1 MEPLKQR
8 LRESEKSSRYVVDG
22 IARLLA
28 SGRSCS
34 PIWKTGVNEA
44 NENPSER
51 NLQGLIAC
59 PKARRTLAIL
69 LVFSLALFLIGKTEA
84 QADVTSGRSD
94 KSRNVLQAHRNPAKI
109 NMPIVDGKDI
119 RFVRVSTADRVWQTK
134 VSEIVQ
140 DERGFMWFAT
150 SYGLYRYDGYSFKVF
165 VHDPRNPNSL
175 SGVAISAL
183 FKDRGGTLWIGCDQ
197 FLNKLNPETETFT
210 QYPVRFVTHISQDKE
225 GTLWLATSDG
235 GLYGLDPATRL
246 ISHYSHDPHNPS
258 TLSSDHVIYSGE
270 DSAGKFWV
278 ATPGCLDQFD
288 RRTGIVTQHIPIPE
302 APYGFGFYED
312 RFGVFWI
319 FHVSPNPLSVLDRK
333 TNTLTHYVFRQRE
346 PAGTAVTRVTAML
359 EDRRGTLWIATHG
372 PGLLKFD
379 REHERFIRYRND
391 DSDPDS
397 LPQNDVDALFAD
409 HEGSIWAGLG
419 STGPVRFATKP
430 LPFTS
435 FVYDPG
441 GRNTRSPFV
450 GAIYQD
456 RQGVLWVG
464 TPKALNRID
473 RRAGSFRAYRNGG
486 PEINTDV
493 IAIRED
499 NSGFLWVGT
508 YGHGLLRF
516 DRRTGHFKTYAHNPS
531 NPSSLSDDFVS
542 RLLFDHNGTLWAG
555 TQEGLDRFD
564 PETESFTSY
573 KLGSVQPLPCLELVE
588 GREGLLWVGTSS
600 AGLLRFDPA
609 TRKVSIYQHD
619 INRPGTLSDNR
630 VNSVHFDRMGGLW
643 VGTQNG
649 LNKIDPKTMTFSV
662 YTERNGLPGN
672 AVGCILEDDHGY
684 LWMSTNNGVAR
695 FNPQTAAF
703 NNYSTADGLPGPNL
717 TGWGACSKSSTT
729 GEMFFGGFSGAIAFF
744 PDKVG
749 DASYIPPIVL
759 TDFRLAGN
767 EVEIGKHS
775 PLQESISFTKDLIL
789 PHNQDIFSL
798 TFAALSYVNPA
809 TNHYRYK
816 LEGLERDWNEVSS
829 DRRQVTYTTLPPGT
843 YTFRVQGATNRG
855 AWSEPG
861 VALSL
866 QILPAWWNTQWFRAV
881 SVATSVALLWAL
893 YQQHMRQLAK
903 QFNSRLD
910 ERISERTR
918 IARELHDSLLQGFQG
933 LMFRLQAVRDLL
945 PRRPAEAALALDIAL
960 ERGDKAI
967 AEGRDTVS
975 DLREPIT
982 GDKDIAAALTVLG
995 EELAAQSDNGSVPC
1009 VRVLVEGKQRELNPV
1024 LRDEIYRIGR
1034 EALRNAFRHARAQKI
1049 EAEMIYGDSEFL
1061 FHMRDDGIGIAPEVA
1076 DRGARAGHWGLPGM
1090 RERAKSFGGKL
1101 EVWSEHGAGTEIEL
1115 IVPAAIAYGGS
1126 EARRRFWFLQKKIG
1140 VSDGKQ
1146 S

>member
-1 MEPLKQR
+1 MEFPVVSAV
-8 LRESEKSSRYVVDG
+8 RECSAGSSSKMILSSDRSHM
-22 IARLLA
+22 LETA
-28 SGRSCS
+28 S
-34 PIWKTGVNEA
+34 
-44 NENPSER
+44 
-51 NLQGLIAC
+51 
-59 PKARRTLAIL
+59 AIL
-69 LVFSLALFLIGKTEA
+69 LLTLVGVSAWARTDKIVHTSSLDSPVETETIRLP
-84 QADVTSGRSD
+84 V
-94 KSRNVLQAHRNPAKI
+94 I
-109 NMPIVDGKDI
+109 DGSDI
-119 RFVRVSTADRVWQTK
+119 RFTRLSTAAREWQTK

-140 DERGFMWFAT
+140 DNHGFMWFAT
-150 SYGLYRYDGYSFKVF
+150 LYGLYRYDGYNFKVF

-183 FKDRGGTLWIGCDQ
+183 FKDRGGTLWIGCEQ

-210 QYPVRFVTHISQDKE
+210 RYPVPFVTHISQDKD
-225 GTLWLATSDG
+225 GTLWLASTDG
-235 GLYGLDPATRL
+235 GLYGLDPATGL
-246 ISHYSHDPHNPS
+246 ISHYFHDPHNPS

-288 RRTGIVTQHIPIPE
+288 RRTGIVTQHIPVPE

-346 PAGTAVTRVTAML
+346 PPGTAVTRVTAML
-359 EDRRGTLWIATHG
+359 EDRAGTLWIATHG

-379 REHERFIRYRND
+379 REHGRFIRYRND
-391 DSDPDS
+391 PSDPDS
-397 LPQNDVDALFAD
+397 IPQNDVDALFAD

-419 STGPVRFATKP
+419 SMGPVRFATKP

-435 FVYDPG
+435 FVYDSG

-464 TPKALNRID
+464 TPRALNRID
-473 RRAGSFRAYRNGG
+473 RRAGNFTAYRNGG
-486 PEINTDV
+486 PETDADV

-516 DRRTGHFKTYAHNPS
+516 DRRTGHVKTYTHNPS

-542 RLLFDHNGTLWAG
+542 RLLFDHNGTLWAA
-555 TQEGLDRFD
+555 TQEGLSRFD
-564 PETESFTSY
+564 PGTESFTSY
-573 KLGSVQPLPCLELVE
+573 KLTSVQPLPCLELME
-588 GREGLLWVGTSS
+588 DREGMLWVGTSS

-609 TRKVSIYQHD
+609 TRNVTIYQHD
-619 INRPGTLSDNR
+619 MNRPGTLSDNR
-630 VNSVHFDRMGGLW
+630 VNSIHFDRMGELW

-649 LNKIDPKTMTFSV
+649 LNKFDPKTMTFSV

-684 LWMSTNNGVAR
+684 LWMSTNNGLAR

-717 TGWGACSKSSTT
+717 TGWGACSKSST
-729 GEMFFGGFSGAIAFF
+729 GEMFFGGFSGATAFF
-744 PDKVG
+744 PDKVS
-749 DASYIPPIVL
+749 DSSYVPPIVL
-759 TDFRLAGN
+759 TGFRLFGA
-767 EVEIGKHS
+767 EVSPGPRS
-775 PLQESISFTKDLIL
+775 PLSQSINYVSAIALTHKE
-789 PHNQDIFSL
+789 NVFSIE
-798 TFAALSYVNPA
+798 FSALSYFDPV
-809 TNHYRYK
+809 TNRYRYR
-816 LEGLERDWNEVSS
+816 LDGLDHIEWNEVGS
-829 DRRQVTYTTLPPGT
+829 DQRVATYTTLPPGV
-843 YTFRVQGATNRG
+843 YTFRVQGATSSG

-861 VALSL
+861 IRLHIN
-866 QILPAWWNTQWFRAV
+866 ILPPWWATWWFRLTCLVLVLV
-881 SVATSVALLWAL
+881 SAWGAHRYHAYQLLL
-893 YQQHMRQLAK
+893 
-903 QFNSRLD
+903 QFDMRLD
-910 ERISERTR
+910 ERLSERTR

-945 PRRPAEAALALDIAL
+945 PGRPSEAMQALDVAL

-975 DLREPIT
+975 DLREPIIS
-982 GDKDIAAALTVLG
+982 DKDIAAALTALG
-995 EELAAQSDNGSVPC
+995 EELTAQSDYGSVPC
-1009 VRVLVEGKQRELNPV
+1009 VRLRVEGKQRELNPV

-1049 EAEMIYGDSEFL
+1049 EAEITYGDSEFQ

-1076 DRGARAGHWGLPGM
+1076 DQGARAGHWGLPGM
-1090 RERAKSFGGKL
+1090 RERARRFGGRL
-1101 EVWSEHGAGTEIEL
+1101 EVWSEQGAGTEIEL
-1115 IVPAAIAYGGS
+1115 SVPAAIAYGGWQ
-1126 EARRRFWFLQKKIG
+1126 ARGRFWFLRKKIEETNG
-1140 VSDGKQ
+1140 QQ